1 MNTAVVYKT
10 ERKIGKTNFIITET
24 CSPNARETIDEKLL
38 KIMSR
43 HVLDGDNLSKSYQDT
58 TENALLCASE

>member
-1 MNTAVVYKT
+1 MNTESVYKT
-10 ERKIGKTNFIITET
+10 ESKIGKTLFIVTEK

-43 HVLDGDNLSKSYQDT
+43 HVLDGQKLSESYQNT
-58 TENALLCASE
+58 PENCLLYSSK